1 MALEVRLD
9 TTLLDVFHE
18 STKRRVFVGRLSHD
32 VNKDQYQFVYDKSY
46 VRSRSAIPIGAEL
59 DIFDQVHISKKGEL
73 FPSLLDRIPDK
84 DNPAYKD
91 YCEAEGV
98 SPEEDNLIIL
108 LGTIGK
114 RGPSSFVFEPVYINS
129 FDAADIK
136 NIRRELG
143 FTQHDFSAALGISM
157 ITLQRIESGV
167 SKDINTLRHIQL
179 FFTYPEVAEWQ
190 LKQTGGCIHVKA
202 LAKLRQFMG
211 RSVSIGCVEG
221 ASPKRTDGC

>member
-1 MALEVRLD
+1 MALDVKLD
-9 TTLLDVFHE
+9 ETLLDVFHE
-18 STKRRVFVGRLSHD
+18 STKRRIFVGRLSYNI
-32 VNKDQYQFVYDKSY
+32 NKDKYKFVYDKSY
-46 VRSRSAIPIGAEL
+46 MGSRSAIPIGAEL
-59 DIFDQVHISKKGEL
+59 DIFEQVHISKKGEL

-91 YCEAEGV
+91 YCEAEGI

-114 RGPSSFVFEPVYINS
+114 RGPSSFVFEPVYINT
-129 FDAADIK
+129 FDAEDIK

-143 FTQHDFSAALGISM
+143 FTQHDLSAALGISI

-179 FFTYPEVAEWQ
+179 FFTFTEVAKWQ
-190 LKQTGGCIHVKA
+190 LKQTGGYIHVKA
-202 LAKLRQFMG
+202 LAKLRQFIG
-211 RSVSIGCVEG
+211 RSAG
-221 ASPKRTDGC
+221 